1 MSAFISR
8 ETEVDGQGDGESRS
22 KRPSKVDR
30 KRFCGNTECRA
41 IQDPG
46 AGGRR
51 PGGSDW
57 PKINSGVACIPT
69 YAVLSRGCYERE
81 EAHTGAQATAR
92 LKVTMREA
100 FGPKLSPNLLP
111 KRPRGNSEQAD
122 VYTTKCR
129 CVDWYGVPVQARRRP
144 GGTDSAEMSQ
154 G

>member
-1 MSAFISR
+1 MARAARNDRPKWTAKGSVATQSAERYKILVL
-8 ETEVDGQGDGESRS
+8 EEGGQG
-22 KRPSKVDR
+22 
-30 KRFCGNTECRA
+30 A
-41 IQDPG
+41 LI
-46 AGGRR
+46 
-51 PGGSDW
+51 W
-57 PKINSGVACIPT
+57 PTINSGVACTPT

-81 EAHTGAQATAR
+81 EAHTGAQETAR

-100 FGPKLSPNLLP
+100 FGLKLSPNLLP

-129 CVDWYGVPVQARRRP
+129 CVDWYGGPVQARRRP